1 MCTREIEKADKEIK
15 AFGKKVSTDKKSAER
30 FLKSIGVLTS
40 KGDVSKHYKKLCI
53 PHAQD

>member
-1 MCTREIEKADKEIK
+1 MCTREIEIADREIK
-15 AFGKKVSTDKKSAER
+15 VFGKKVSTDKKSAER

-40 KGDVSKHYKKLCI
+40 KGEVSKHYKKLCI